1 MVCFIFADVPIN
13 IIILYC
19 LLLMNFHVADLD
31 DIEAL
36 LREYDDN
43 LVHRAT
49 ADNMLGLVDAS
60 SLLWRLEVMARIT
73 KLIYLSRLVC
83 YVVKSQCANI

>member
-1 MVCFIFADVPIN
+1 MSQSN
-13 IIILYC
+13 MIILYC
-19 LLLMNFHVADLD
+19 LLLMKFHVADLD

-43 LVHRAT
+43 LVHRVT
-49 ADNMLGLVDAS
+49 TDNMLGLVDAS

-73 KLIYLSRLVC
+73 RLIYLSRLVC
-83 YVVKSQCANI
+83 YVVKCWYANI

>member
-1 MVCFIFADVPIN
+1 MSQSN
-13 IIILYC
+13 MIILYC
-19 LLLMNFHVADLD
+19 LLLMKFYVADLD

-43 LVHRAT
+43 LVHRVT
-49 ADNMLGLVDAS
+49 TDNMLGLVDAS

-73 KLIYLSRLVC
+73 RLIYLSRLVC
-83 YVVKSQCANI
+83 YVVKCWYANI